1 MRNKMEAPIEQP
13 NRQTLL
19 NGKKTERVI
28 FAVTPELKS
37 AVKELAEKKC
47 MSVSALISSIL
58 ADAIVKEA
66 E

>member
-1 MRNKMEAPIEQP
+1 MRNKMEVLMEQP

>member
-1 MRNKMEAPIEQP
+1 MEQP
-13 NRQTLL
+13 NRQILL

-37 AVKELAEKKC
+37 AVRELAEKKC

-58 ADAIVKEA
+58 ADAVVKEA
-66 E
+66 K

>member
-1 MRNKMEAPIEQP
+1 MEQP
-13 NRQTLL
+13 NRQALL

-28 FAVTPELKS
+28 FAVTPEPKS
-37 AVKELAEKKC
+37 AVKKLAEKKC

-58 ADAIVKEA
+58 ADAVVKEA

>member
-1 MRNKMEAPIEQP
+1 MEAPMEQP
-13 NRQTLL
+13 NRQILL

-37 AVKELAEKKC
+37 AVRELAEKKC

-58 ADAIVKEA
+58 ADAVVKEA
-66 E
+66 K